1 MDFVY
6 ICRTGPNEEL
16 RYSIRS
22 VVHSFP
28 KARVWVVGGKPD
40 WYTGHYIEVD
50 QSRNKYANALNNLLE
65 ICNSKDI
72 LDTFVLMNDDFFILK
87 KIKEIKNFHGGL
99 LLDKINRY
107 KKINETSTYIT
118 KLTLTD
124 NKMRAKGIENPL
136 DYELHAP
143 MVMEKDKLKNVI
155 TKYSL
160 CLWRSA
166 YGNIYNIGGDQI
178 EDVKIYSNKKYN
190 NKSIEL
196 NKEYIFISTEDNS
209 FNLIKDSLQSL
220 FPDKSAFE

>member
-22 VVHSFP
+22 VVYSFP
-28 KARVWVVGGKPD
+28 EARIWVVGGKPD
-40 WYTGHYIEVD
+40 WYSGYYIEVD
-50 QSRNKYANALNNLLE
+50 QSRNKYTNALNNLLE

-72 LDTFVLMNDDFFILK
+72 SDTFVLMNDDFFILK
-87 KIKEIKNFHGGL
+87 KIKEIKNFYGGF

-107 KKINETSTYIT
+107 QNINATSTYIK
-118 KLTLTD
+118 KLILTD

-136 DYELHAP
+136 DYELHVP
-143 MVMEKDKLKNVI
+143 MIMEKNKLQNVI

-178 EDVKIYSNKKYN
+178 EDVKMYYNKKYN
-190 NKSIEL
+190 NRSTKL
-196 NKEYIFISTEDNS
+196 NKESIFISTEDNS
-209 FNLIKDSLQSL
+209 FNLIKDSLQLL
-220 FPDKSAFE
+220 FPNKSAFE

>member
-28 KARVWVVGGKPD
+28 KARIWVVGGKPD
-40 WYTGHYIEVD
+40 WYKGHYIEVD
-50 QSRNKYANALNNLLE
+50 QSRNKYTNALNNLLE

-99 LLDKINRY
+99 LLNKIKRY
-107 KKINETSTYIT
+107 KKINETSTYIK
-118 KLTLTD
+118 KLILTD

-136 DYELHAP
+136 DYDLHVP

-166 YGNIYNIGGDQI
+166 YGNIYDLGGDQI
-178 EDVKIYSNKKYN
+178 EDVKIYFNKKN
-190 NKSIEL
+190 NSKSIEL
-196 NKEYIFISTEDNS
+196 NKEFIFISTEDNS
-209 FNLIKDSLQSL
+209 FSLIKDRLKLL
-220 FPDKSAFE
+220 FPNSSKFE